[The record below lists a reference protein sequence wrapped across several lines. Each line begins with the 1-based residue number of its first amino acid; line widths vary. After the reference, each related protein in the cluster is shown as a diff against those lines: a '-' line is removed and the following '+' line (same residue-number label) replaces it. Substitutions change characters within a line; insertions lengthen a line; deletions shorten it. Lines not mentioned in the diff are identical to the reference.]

1 MATLDY
7 KVLDGET
14 FFDIAAKLYADTP
27 LGISDLMALNNLNL
41 NDPLPSS
48 LVFTPGLKRS
58 IKKINVIQQPDP
70 AKPYL
75 TREGQSHYD
84 VVIQLYGSYDQIGNV
99 LSKLPS
105 LDAQIPTGTMLDY
118 PEVETQ
124 ASLLFR
130 KVLVSTLEQGGYIL
144 QENAFKIILEDDSGK
159 IKAE

>member
-1 MATLDY
+1 
-7 KVLDGET
+7 
-14 FFDIAAKLYADTP
+14 
-27 LGISDLMALNNLNL
+27 
-41 NDPLPSS
+41 
-48 LVFTPGLKRS
+48 
-58 IKKINVIQQPDP
+58 
-70 AKPYL
+70 
-75 TREGQSHYD
+75 
-84 VVIQLYGSYDQIGNV
+84 V